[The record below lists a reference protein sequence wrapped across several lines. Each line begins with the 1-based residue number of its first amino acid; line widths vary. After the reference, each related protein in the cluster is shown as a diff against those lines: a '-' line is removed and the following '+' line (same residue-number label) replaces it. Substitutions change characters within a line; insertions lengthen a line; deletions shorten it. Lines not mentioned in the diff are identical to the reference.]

1 MKITTNKKHE
11 SNELLQSMRKNWQ
24 LYVMIL
30 PTLLYLLI
38 FCYGP
43 MYGIQLAFK
52 DYMAVEGIWASPFVG
67 LKHFRRLFDSYYF
80 GRLIYNTLKINI
92 CSLIFG
98 FPVPIIFALMLNELG
113 GKRYKRVIQT
123 VSYAPHFIST
133 VVMVS
138 MVTMFLSPT
147 NGIIN
152 KFIGVFGKEPVYFMG
167 EKEWFV
173 PVYVISGIWQGLGW
187 SSIIYIA
194 ALSNV
199 DREVQEAAV
208 IDGATRMQRIWHV
221 TIPCILPTII
231 IMLINQVGHLM
242 SIGFEKVL
250 LMQNSLNL
258 SASDVIGTYT
268 YRSGLLGGEY
278 SYSTAIGLFN
288 SIINIILLVSV
299 NRISKKMTETSLW

>member
-1 MKITTNKKHE
+1 MHKSTKERIGNGLWRSMK
-11 SNELLQSMRKNWQ
+11 KNWQ
-24 LYVMIL
+24 LYLMII
-30 PTLLYLLI
+30 PAMIYLLI

-52 DYMAVEGIWASPFVG
+52 DYISTKGIWGSPWVG
-67 LKHFRRLFDSYYF
+67 FKHFERLFGGYYF

-92 CSLIFG
+92 CQLIFG
-98 FPVPIIFALMLNELG
+98 FPLPIIFALMLNELRS
-113 GKRYKRVIQT
+113 KSYKRVIQT

-133 VVMVS
+133 VVLVS

-152 KFIGVFGKEPVYFMG
+152 KLIGLFGIEPIYFMG
-167 EKEWFV
+167 EAEWFV

-199 DREVQEAAV
+199 DQEVQEAAL
-208 IDGATRMQRIWHV
+208 IDGASRLQRIWHV
-221 TIPCILPTII
+221 TIPGILPTIV

-250 LMQNSLNL
+250 LMQNNLNL

-288 SIINIILLVSV
+288 SVINIILLVSV
-299 NRISKKMTETSLW
+299 NKISKKLSDTSLW

>member
-1 MKITTNKKHE
+1 MHKSTKERIGNGLWRSMK
-11 SNELLQSMRKNWQ
+11 KNWQ
-24 LYVMIL
+24 LYLMII
-30 PTLLYLLI
+30 PAMIYLLI

-52 DYMAVEGIWASPFVG
+52 DYISTKGIWGSPWVG
-67 LKHFRRLFDSYYF
+67 FKHFERLFGGYYF

-92 CSLIFG
+92 CQLIFG
-98 FPVPIIFALMLNELG
+98 FPLPIIFALMLNELRS
-113 GKRYKRVIQT
+113 KSYKRVIQT

-133 VVMVS
+133 VVLVS

-152 KFIGVFGKEPVYFMG
+152 KLIGLFGIEPIYFMG
-167 EKEWFV
+167 EAEWFV

-199 DREVQEAAV
+199 DQEVQEAAL
-208 IDGATRMQRIWHV
+208 IDGASRLQRIWHV
-221 TIPCILPTII
+221 TIAGILPTIV

-250 LMQNSLNL
+250 LMQNNLNL

-288 SIINIILLVSV
+288 SVINIILLVSV
-299 NRISKKMTETSLW
+299 NKISKKLSDTSLW

>member
-1 MKITTNKKHE
+1 MRRQMRATNKK
-11 SNELLQSMRKNWQ
+11 NTLLTGITKNWQ
-24 LYVMIL
+24 LYLMIL
-30 PTLLYLLI
+30 PVLIYLLI
-38 FCYGP
+38 FNYGP

-52 DYMAVEGIWASPFVG
+52 DYISIKGIWASPFVG
-67 LKHFRRLFDSYYF
+67 LKHFKRLFSSYYF

-92 CSLIFG
+92 CSLVFG
-98 FPVPIIFALMLNELG
+98 FPLPIIFALMLNELG

-133 VVMVS
+133 VVLVS

-152 KFIGVFGKEPVYFMG
+152 KMIGAFGVEPIYFMG
-167 EKEWFV
+167 EEDWFV
-173 PVYVISGIWQGLGW
+173 PVYVISGIWQGMGW
-187 SSIIYIA
+187 SAIVYIA

-199 DREVQEAAV
+199 DKEVYEAAL
-208 IDGATRMQRIWHV
+208 IDGANRIQRIWSV
-221 TIPCILPTII
+221 TFPCILPTIV

-242 SIGFEKVL
+242 SIGFEKIL

-258 SASDVIGTYT
+258 SASDVISTYT

-288 SIINIILLVSV
+288 SFINIILLVSV
-299 NRISKKMTETSLW
+299 NRISKKLTETSLW